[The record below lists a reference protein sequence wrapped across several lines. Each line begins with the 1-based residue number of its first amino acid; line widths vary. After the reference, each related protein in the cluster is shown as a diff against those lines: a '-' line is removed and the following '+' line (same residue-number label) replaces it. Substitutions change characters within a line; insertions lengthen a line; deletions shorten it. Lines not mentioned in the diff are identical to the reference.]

1 MQRAIITVGLCT
13 LRQSHIIKD
22 VFTHLPAFV
31 ARRNMSSSQA
41 KRPISLLGTM
51 AFGGRAD
58 ADKSLEMVKS
68 FLQRGHNE
76 VDTAFMYTDG
86 QSEAIIG
93 GMNLPPTVSLA
104 TKANPWDGKTLKPES
119 VRSQLET
126 SLKRLRTDSVDL
138 FYLHAPDHQNPIQ
151 DTLRACNE
159 LHKEGKFKELGLSNY
174 ASWEVAEIVSI
185 CRHNNW
191 IAPTVYQGMYNAT
204 TRQVETELLPC
215 LRYFGIRFYAYN
227 PLAGGLLTGKYHY
240 EDKDGS
246 QPAGRFFGNSWAGAY
261 RDRYWK
267 QSHFQAIDLVLK
279 ALDTAYGSEKPT
291 MTSAAIRWMYHHS
304 QLKGDVGDGVIIGMS
319 SMEQLQQNMSA
330 AEEGP
335 LDERVVEAF
344 KQAWDLVAHEC
355 PNYFR

>member
-1 MQRAIITVGLCT
+1 MLWVIKAGLCT
-13 LRQSHIIKD
+13 LRQSHNIKE
-22 VFTHLPAFV
+22 VLVRLPRCA
-31 ARRNMSSSQA
+31 ARRNMSSSPA
-41 KRPISLLGTM
+41 KRPVSLLGTM

-58 ADKSLEMVKS
+58 AAQSLDMVKA
-68 FLQRGHNE
+68 FLDRGHSQL
-76 VDTAFMYTDG
+76 DTAFMYVDG
-86 QSEAIIG
+86 KSETVIG
-93 GMNLPPTVSLA
+93 DMNLPKTVSIA

-126 SLKRLRTDSVDL
+126 SLQRLRTDCVDL
-138 FYLHAPDHQNPIQ
+138 FYLHAPDHENPIQ

-159 LHKEGKFKELGLSNY
+159 LHKEGKFKEFALSNY
-174 ASWEVAEIVSI
+174 ASWEVAEIVNI

-215 LRYFGIRFYAYN
+215 LRYYGMRFYAYN

-246 QPAGRFFGNSWAGAY
+246 QPEGRFFGNSWAAAY
-261 RDRYWK
+261 RNRYWK
-267 QSHFQAIDLVLK
+267 ESQFQAIGLVIKSLE
-279 ALDTAYGSEKPT
+279 TAYGSEKPT
-291 MTSAAIRWMYHHS
+291 MTSAAMRWMYHHS
-304 QLKGDVGDGVIIGMS
+304 QLKGELGDGVIIGMS
-319 SMEQLQQNMSA
+319 NMEQLQQNLAA

-335 LDERVVEAF
+335 LDERVVAAFNEA
-344 KQAWDLVAHEC
+344 WNLVAHKC

>member
-1 MQRAIITVGLCT
+1 MLWIVTGGFCTVTRANN
-13 LRQSHIIKD
+13 IK
-22 VFTHLPAFV
+22 TILIHLP
-31 ARRNMSSSQA
+31 RLESCRNMSSSPV
-41 KRPISLLGTM
+41 KRPVTLLGTM

-58 ADKSLEMVKS
+58 AEQSQGMVTA
-68 FLQRGHNE
+68 FLNKGHNQL
-76 VDTAFMYTDG
+76 DTAFMYMDG
-86 QSEAIIG
+86 RSEAIVG
-93 GMNLPPTVSLA
+93 DMHLPKTVSIA

-126 SLKRLRTDSVDL
+126 SLQRLKTDCVDL

-159 LHKEGKFKELGLSNY
+159 LHNEGKFKELGLSNY
-174 ASWEVAEIVSI
+174 ASWEVAEIGCI

-191 IAPTVYQGMYNAT
+191 IVPTVYQGMYNAT

-215 LRYFGIRFYAYN
+215 LRYYGMRFYAYN

-246 QPAGRFFGNSWAGAY
+246 QPAGRFFSNSWAAAY

-267 QSHFQAIDLVLK
+267 LSHFQAIDLVLK
-279 ALDTAYGSEKPT
+279 ALETAYGSEKPSL
-291 MTSAAIRWMYHHS
+291 TSAAMRWMYHHS
-304 QLKGDVGDGVIIGMS
+304 QLKGDLGDGVIIGMS
-319 SMEQLQQNMSA
+319 NMEQLQQNLAA

-335 LDERVVEAF
+335 LNQRVVDAF
-344 KQAWDLVAHEC
+344 NEAWDLVAHEC

>member
-1 MQRAIITVGLCT
+1 FTY
-13 LRQSHIIKD
+13 HIRVCQLHD
-22 VFTHLPAFV
+22 AVFTLSPASA
-31 ARRNMSSSQA
+31 ARRNMSSHA
-41 KRPISLLGTM
+41 KRPSSLLGTM

-58 ADKSLEMVKS
+58 ADLSLEMVRA
-68 FLQRGHNE
+68 FLQRGHSQ

-86 QSEAIIG
+86 QSETVIG
-93 GMNLPPTVSLA
+93 GMNLPKTVSIA

-126 SLKRLRTDSVDL
+126 SLKRLHTDCVDL

-174 ASWEVAEIVSI
+174 ASWEVAEIVCI

-191 IAPTVYQGMYNAT
+191 IVPTVYQGMYNAT

-215 LRYFGIRFYAYN
+215 LRYYGMRFYAYN

-240 EDKDGS
+240 QDKDGS

-267 QSHFQAIDLVLK
+267 MSHFQAIDLVQK
-279 ALDTAYGSEKPT
+279 ALETVYGSEKPT

-304 QLKGDVGDGVIIGMS
+304 QLKGDLGDGVIIGMS
-319 SMEQLQQNMSA
+319 SMEQLQQNLSA

-335 LDERVVEAF
+335 LDERVVTAF
-344 KQAWDLVAHEC
+344 KEAWDLVAHEC

>member
-1 MQRAIITVGLCT
+1 MLWATTRRLCT
-13 LRQSHIIKD
+13 LRQSHSLRSAL
-22 VFTHLPAFV
+22 VTWS
-31 ARRNMSSSQA
+31 RNMSCSCEV
-41 KRPISLLGTM
+41 KPVTLLGTM

-58 ADKSLEMVKS
+58 EEQSREMVKT
-68 FLQRGHNE
+68 FLGRGHKHL
-76 VDTAFMYTDG
+76 DTAFMYTDG
-86 QSEAIIG
+86 KSEAIIG
-93 GMNLPPTVSLA
+93 DMALLPKAVSIA

-126 SLKRLRTDSVDL
+126 SLQRLRTDCVDL

-174 ASWEVAEIVSI
+174 ASWEVAEIVCI

-191 IAPTVYQGMYNAT
+191 VVPTVYQGMYNAT

-215 LRYFGIRFYAYN
+215 LRYCGLRFYAYN

-246 QPAGRFFGNSWAGAY
+246 QPAGRFFGNSWAAAY

-267 QSHFQAIDLVLK
+267 ESQFQAIDLVLK
-279 ALDTAYGSEKPT
+279 ALETAYGSEKPSL
-291 MTSAAIRWMYHHS
+291 TSAAIRWMYHHS
-304 QLKGDVGDGVIIGMS
+304 QLKGDFGDGVILGMS
-319 SMEQLQQNMSA
+319 NIEQLKQNLDA

-335 LDERVVEAF
+335 LDQRVVDAF
-344 KQAWDLVAHEC
+344 KDAWNLVSHDC